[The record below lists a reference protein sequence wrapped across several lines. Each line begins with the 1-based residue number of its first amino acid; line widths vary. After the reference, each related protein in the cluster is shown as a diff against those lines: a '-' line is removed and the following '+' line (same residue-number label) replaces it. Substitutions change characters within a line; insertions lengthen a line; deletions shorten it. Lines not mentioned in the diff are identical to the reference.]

1 MNPNLRIKTF
11 ILNYWFLIFFV
22 LVFLMLGSFGLD
34 QIYHQD
40 EYRWAAIAD
49 PVFNNFQGSHPPVTR
64 YVLRT
69 VGEIF
74 GYDNLR
80 IAPLFFAVLNLV
92 LIYFISRQLSRNRAV
107 ALIAAGLFTVSTYS
121 LIAALQI
128 DIDGAILPFFVLS
141 GYYAYLKLLNGGNNR
156 IWLYLLFLAI
166 IGGFFTKLSYVIFIG
181 AAGLDYLIL
190 VFYQQNNNFPA
201 LAKKI
206 FKVAGSLIILLAIL
220 YLFFAARL
228 GNVISYAEHF
238 KIFNFGSRSYFD
250 LGFKIMKSLV
260 WLSPLLFLPVIGGL
274 FSREVFKRY
283 RFWYIYLIL
292 NSLFYLVVF
301 DFAKLT
307 IERYLMFLI
316 VPSCIVA
323 AQVIYDLFN
332 KKSIRQSQSIV
343 VLLLATVIFTSISVL
358 KSDHEVLPLNPKAAY
373 VEHIKS
379 LDFGFLIP
387 FSGGS
392 GPIGFYGSARFI
404 LLSWLAASLI
414 LVSAIWFKRNSRYL
428 LWTFLFI
435 GIGYNIF
442 HTGEYLFGLNYGSPA
457 KVARASVEYVNNN
470 PSIREVIT
478 YNDIGAY
485 ELKKSGKYASR
496 FYTAPERDYTEK
508 LGKFRGHYLIVDFPE
523 IDKGGR
529 YWAILKNCE
538 EISEF
543 KDKRIYVFILD
554 CFSRHLSSKV
564 VE

>member
-1 MNPNLRIKTF
+1 MF
-11 ILNYWFLIFFV
+11 AG
-22 LVFLMLGSFGLD
+22 VFMMLGFFGLN

-40 EYRWAAIAD
+40 EYRWATIAD
-49 PVFNNFQGSHPPVTR
+49 PVFNNFQSSHPPVTR
-64 YVLRT
+64 YVLRI

-80 IAPLFFAVLNLV
+80 LAPLFFAVLNLV
-92 LIYFISRQLSRNRAV
+92 LIFFVSHQLSRNRAV
-107 ALIAAGLFTVSTYS
+107 ALIAAGLFAVSTYN

-141 GYYAYLKLLNGGNNR
+141 GYYAYLKLLGGKNNR
-156 IWLYLLFLAI
+156 VWPYLLFLAI
-166 IGGFFTKLSYVIFIG
+166 IGGFFTKLSYVIFVG
-181 AAGLDYLIL
+181 AVVLDYLFL
-190 VFYQQNNNFPA
+190 VFYRQDNNFPA

-206 FKVAGSLIILLAIL
+206 FKMAGSLIILLVVL
-220 YLFFAARL
+220 YFFFAARL
-228 GNVISYAEHF
+228 DNVVSYAEHF

-260 WLSPLLFLPVIGGL
+260 WLSPLLFLPIIAGL
-274 FSREVFKRY
+274 FSREIFKRY

-292 NSLFYLVVF
+292 NFLFYLVVF

-316 VPSCIVA
+316 APSCLIA
-323 AQVIYDLFN
+323 AQVIYNLFN
-332 KKSIRQSQSIV
+332 RKSIRQSQGII
-343 VLLLATVIFTSISVL
+343 VLLLATVILASISVL
-358 KSDHEVLPLNPKAAY
+358 RSSHEILPLNPKAAY
-373 VEHIKS
+373 AEHIKN
-379 LDFGFLIP
+379 LDFGFLLP
-387 FSGGS
+387 LTGGS
-392 GPIGFYGSARFI
+392 GPIGFYGSAKFI
-404 LLSWLAASLI
+404 LLSWLAASLTLVLAI
-414 LVSAIWFKRNSRYL
+414 LFKRNNRYL

-470 PSIREVIT
+470 PAIREVIT

-485 ELKKSGKYASR
+485 ELNKSGKYASR

-508 LGKFRGHYLIVDFPE
+508 LGKFSGHYLIVDFPE

-529 YWAILKNCE
+529 YWAILKNCQK
-538 EISEF
+538 ISEF
-543 KDKRIYVFILD
+543 KDKRISTFVLNCI
-554 CFSRHLSSKV
+554 SRHLNSKV
-564 VE
+564 LE

>member
-1 MNPNLRIKTF
+1 MFTG
-11 ILNYWFLIFFV
+11 
-22 LVFLMLGSFGLD
+22 VFLMLGFFGLD

-40 EYRWAAIAD
+40 EYRWATIAD

-80 IAPLFFAVLNLV
+80 VAPLFFAVLNLFLV
-92 LIYFISRQLSRNRAV
+92 YFISRQLSRNRAV
-107 ALIAAGLFTVSTYS
+107 ALITAGLFTVSTYS

-141 GYYAYLKLLNGGNNR
+141 GYYAYLKLLNGGNSR
-156 IWLYLLFLAI
+156 MWLYLLFLAV
-166 IGGFFTKLSYVIFIG
+166 IGGFFTKLSYVIFVG
-181 AAGLDYLIL
+181 AAGLDYLFL
-190 VFYQQNNNFPA
+190 VFCPQNNNSPVV
-201 LAKKI
+201 AKKI
-206 FKVAGSLIILLAIL
+206 FKVAGSLIILLVIL

-228 GNVISYAEHF
+228 GNVIGYAEHF

-260 WLSPLLFLPVIGGL
+260 WLSPLLFLPIIGGL
-274 FSREVFKRY
+274 FSREVFRRY

-292 NSLFYLVVF
+292 NFLFYLVVF

-316 VPSCIVA
+316 VPSCIIA
-323 AQVIYDLFN
+323 ARVIYNLFNNRTYALEPRIYREIDQTRKSFN
-332 KKSIRQSQSIV
+332 KKSIRQSQV
-343 VLLLATVIFTSISVL
+343 TVTLLLAIVVFTSIFIL

-373 VEHIKS
+373 VEHIKN
-379 LDFGFLIP
+379 LDLGFLIP
-387 FSGGS
+387 LSGGS
-392 GPIGFYGSARFI
+392 GPIGFYGSAKFI
-404 LLSWLAASLI
+404 LLSWLAAL
-414 LVSAIWFKRNSRYL
+414 LVLVLAIWLKRNNKYL

-435 GIGYNIF
+435 GISYNIF

-457 KVARASVEYVNNN
+457 KIARASVDYVNNN
-470 PSIREVIT
+470 LSIRRVIT

-485 ELKKSGKYASR
+485 ELNKSGKYASR

-508 LGKFRGHYLIVDFPE
+508 LGKFRGHYLILDFPE

-529 YWAILKNCE
+529 YWTILKNCE
-538 EISEF
+538 KISEF
-543 KDKRIYVFILD
+543 KDKKISVFILG
-554 CFSRHLSSKV
+554 CNL
-564 VE
+564 